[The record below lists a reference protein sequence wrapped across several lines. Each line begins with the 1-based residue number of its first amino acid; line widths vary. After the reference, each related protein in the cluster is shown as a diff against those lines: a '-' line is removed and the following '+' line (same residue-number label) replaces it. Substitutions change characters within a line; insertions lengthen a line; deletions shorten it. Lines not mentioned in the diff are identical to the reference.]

1 MARGKYY
8 YIEDDRRIFKEI
20 NGEIW
25 SNVLGFPDYWVN
37 KKGEVMGRTG
47 KLLKPATTKKG
58 YLRLPFYTSDKV
70 KAFAIHRL
78 VADAF
83 IPNPENKPQ
92 VNHINCDKKD
102 NRVENLEWVTDEENR
117 KHKLENNLNVT
128 AQGTK
133 HVKSKINEEIA
144 KDIFLSKE
152 TDNYLSEKYDISKSL
167 VNGIRTGRNWG
178 WYTKNLDKE
187 NR

>member
-1 MARGKYY
+1 M
-8 YIEDDRRIFKEI
+8 
-20 NGEIW
+20 
-25 SNVLGFPDYWVN
+25 
-37 KKGEVMGRTG
+37 
-47 KLLKPATTKKG
+47 
-58 YLRLPFYTSDKV
+58 

-152 TDNYLSEKYDISKSL
+152 TDKYLSEKYDISKSL